1 MISRKFKI
9 FIPLL
14 KRELLLIKYNFGMLI
29 FALLS
34 SLTVFFIYFL
44 ILDKLMLS
52 DQATTY
58 GLILITTILT
68 IGFSDYLSVQEEFR
82 DGVLEQLLLL
92 PISPIKIIL
101 TKLCIGFIRYIVIHS
116 FFWYFI
122 WLIIYDT
129 NFFSVYLNYLLFI
142 IHLMAVSLLI
152 VSISLSIK
160 QHNNIIHYT
169 LLIPMIFPQI
179 ILSILSLKSPIYLL
193 LILGLDILLLPVF
206 IIFSTIVIQ
215 NAIRDST

>member
-1 MISRKFKI
+1 
-9 FIPLL
+9 
-14 KRELLLIKYNFGMLI
+14 MLI

-52 DQATTY
+52 DQTTTY

-68 IGFSDYLSVQEEFR
+68 IGFSDYLSVQEEFQN
-82 DGVLEQLLLL
+82 GVLEQLLLL
-92 PISPIKIIL
+92 PTSPMKIIL
-101 TKLCIGFIRYIVIHS
+101 TKLCMGLIRYIIIHS

-122 WLIIYDT
+122 WFIIYDS
-129 NFFSVYLNYLLFI
+129 NFLSFYLNYLLFI
-142 IHLMAVSLLI
+142 IHLMGVSLLI

-160 QHNNIIHYT
+160 QHNNIIYYT
-169 LLIPMIFPQI
+169 LLIPIIFPQI